1 MDRRNFM
8 RSVFA
13 AAGAVALVAIPNR
26 SEASSLLDELQAM
39 EGANLDA
46 PQDALAD
53 LPAVGADEA
62 QYRRC
67 WWQVDR
73 FGRRVRVCQRVRP
86 RRRYSAPP
94 RRRRRCSIRYDR
106 FGRAYRVCR

>member
-46 PQDALAD
+46 DALAD
-53 LPAVGADEA
+53 LPADGAEEA

-67 WWQVDR
+67 WWRVDR
-73 FGRRVRVCQRVRP
+73 FGRRVRVCQRVAP
-86 RRRYSAPP
+86 RRRYVPP
-94 RRRRRCSIRYDR
+94 RRRRRCWIRYDR